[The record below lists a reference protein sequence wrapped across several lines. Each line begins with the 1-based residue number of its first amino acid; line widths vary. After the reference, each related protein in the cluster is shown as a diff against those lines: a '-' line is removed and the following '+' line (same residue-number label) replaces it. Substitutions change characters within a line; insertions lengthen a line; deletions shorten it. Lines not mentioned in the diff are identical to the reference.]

1 MTIIAYIFLDLDR
14 RSLIPLAEQQ
24 EVLDAFASRHNMRCT
39 EVLIEQSCSIA
50 LPFRERDEGKRLLEN
65 VQSGDVVF
73 TMRAEW
79 VLGSPLEALSLLSV
93 LKGKEVSFYCADLD
107 GDIVLNT
114 ERKLRVTEGIAPL
127 VYNLC
132 KALSVNV
139 KKKGH
144 GEAIRAG
151 KARKKKDGKYLGG
164 PIPFGYSLDDEGC
177 LQKDA
182 QQQGIIDEMQNL
194 KRDRWSYRSIAKKIE
209 EEYDLK
215 FSHEGVRRILLK
227 NAQ

>member
-1 MTIIAYIFLDLDR
+1 MTVLTYIFLDSDR
-14 RSLIPLAEQQ
+14 RLLIPLAKQQ
-24 EVLDAFASRHNMRCT
+24 EVLDAFAKRNNMHCT
-39 EVLIEQSCSIA
+39 EVLVEQSCSVS
-50 LPFRERDEGKRLLEN
+50 LPFGERNEGKRLLEN
-65 VQSGDVVF
+65 VQEGDVVF

-79 VLGSPLEALSLLSV
+79 VLGSPLEALSLLSA
-93 LKGKEVSFYCADLD
+93 LIEKKVSLFCADLD
-107 GDIVLNT
+107 GDIVLKT

-139 KKKGH
+139 KRKGY

-164 PIPFGYSLDDEGC
+164 PIPFGYSLNTDGR
-177 LQKDA
+177 LQKDE

-194 KRDRWSYRSIAKKIE
+194 KRDRWSYRNIAKKIE
-209 EEYDLK
+209 KEYDMK

-227 NAQ
+227 CGK

>member
-14 RSLIPLAEQQ
+14 RLLVPLAKQQ
-24 EVLDAFASRHNMRCT
+24 EVLDAFANSNDMRCT
-39 EVLIEQSCSIA
+39 EVLVEQSCSVS
-50 LPFRERDEGKRLLEN
+50 LPFSERKEGKRLLKN
-65 VQSGDVVF
+65 VQAGDVVF

-79 VLGSPLEALSLLSV
+79 VLGSPLEALSLLSA
-93 LKGKEVSFYCADLD
+93 LKEKKVSLFCADLD
-107 GDIVLNT
+107 GDIVFKT

-127 VYNLC
+127 VVTLC

-139 KKKGH
+139 KRKGY

-164 PIPFGYSLDDEGC
+164 PIPFGFSLNADGC
-177 LQKDA
+177 LQKDE
-182 QQQGIIDEMQNL
+182 QQQAIIDEMKDL

-209 EEYDLK
+209 KEYDLK

-227 NAQ
+227 CGE